1 MDNKN
6 TPTNLLDNNG
16 QRITGQITIEDIK
29 NFNSPSPRETMDA
42 YKKAVELR
50 FRVRRSL
57 LIKEYNKAVDE
68 CSRLQR
74 YTVIACVVVSSI
86 SLFDI
91 VMNFNQISSDLARL
105 FGL

>member
-1 MDNKN
+1 MDIQN
-6 TPTNLLDNNG
+6 TPTNLFDKNG

-68 CSRLQR
+68 CFRLQR
-74 YTVIACVVVSSI
+74 YVYVGCCFIPLVFVA
-86 SLFDI
+86 
-91 VMNFNQISSDLARL
+91 MNFNDLARL
-105 FGL
+105 LGL